1 MIEKDK
7 KTIGILGGGQLG
19 KMLSDAAIKLG
30 FNTHIYSPDV
40 NSPAFRN
47 ATYNTIE
54 KFEDKKKLKK
64 FIDTVDLVTIEF
76 ENIPLTTIEYISQHK
91 PIYPPPAAI
100 EISQDRLKEKD
111 FFIKN
116 KIKTN
121 NFKNIESINDLNS
134 WTFDRKSVLKTR
146 RFGYDGKGQKI
157 ITSLEDAQKAYLDF
171 NEYPCLIEEFV
182 EYTKEVSTISARDTF
197 GNIFTYLP
205 SENIHK
211 DHILDRSFVPAS
223 ISKDLG
229 TELKQISSIILS
241 ELNYIGIL
249 SIEFFVRVNQQ
260 TKEEELIANE
270 IAPRVHNSGHWTLD
284 GSDISQFEQHIK
296 SIVGK
301 KINEPKLIFKTEML
315 NIIGEDINYWNKL
328 NSTENKKIYLYGK
341 DSIRKG
347 RKMGHVN
354 FINKN

>member
-1 MIEKDK
+1 MYPNES
-7 KTIGILGGGQLG
+7 TPTAQV
-19 KMLSDAAIKLG
+19 LSPV
-30 FNTHIYSPDV
+30 TERSPYTDHW
-40 NSPAFRN
+40 R
-47 ATYNTIE
+47 T
-54 KFEDKKKLKK
+54 D
-64 FIDTVDLVTIEF
+64 
-76 ENIPLTTIEYISQHK
+76 
-91 PIYPPPAAI
+91 
-100 EISQDRLKEKD
+100 
-111 FFIKN
+111 N
-116 KIKTN
+116 KI
-121 NFKNIESINDLNS
+121 
-134 WTFDRKSVLKTR
+134 
-146 RFGYDGKGQKI
+146 
-157 ITSLEDAQKAYLDF
+157 DF

-197 GNIFTYLP
+197 GNIFTYRP

-241 ELNYIGIL
+241 KLNYIGIL

-260 TKEEELIANE
+260 TKEEELLANE